1 MNAKAAAAAGGAVN
15 DACFAADMRPA
26 LVQYFRRRCG
36 NAEEA
41 EDLAQDVA
49 QVPEALDLLENHGY
63 HKAVLFFSG
72 RLSAEALLAKP
83 DGNMRFA
90 HAMALEF
97 NGDRPASQAALRRLV
112 EDTPSGY
119 WPAETELLRMDSACA
134 TPQDVSLRNG
144 SRTLD

>member
-1 MNAKAAAAAGGAVN
+1 MRAATCSARPPIAGWTDSAALPY
-15 DACFAADMRPA
+15 MA
-26 LVQYFRRRCG
+26 LRRMGRH
-36 NAEEA
+36 AEA
-41 EDLAQDVA
+41 QLLAA

-112 EDTPSGY
+112 EDTSSGY